1 MGFSQFQK
9 TNKNWAF
16 CFDPNNK
23 PIILFFSHKNPNFV
37 LQISLCSALYLQK
50 KKRKKNS
57 QFTAR
62 RRICRSRATM
72 VAAKKTVKDSLSI

>member
-50 KKRKKNS
+50 KIKIKIHSSPLVDAFAEAEPPWLPPRK
-57 QFTAR
+57 
-62 RRICRSRATM
+62 
-72 VAAKKTVKDSLSI
+72 L